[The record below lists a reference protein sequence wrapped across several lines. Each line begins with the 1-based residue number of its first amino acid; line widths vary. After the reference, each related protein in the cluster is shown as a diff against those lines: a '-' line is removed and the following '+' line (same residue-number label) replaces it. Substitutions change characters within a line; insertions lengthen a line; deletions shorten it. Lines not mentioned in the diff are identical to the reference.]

1 MKKEP
6 SLKELRKEVKE
17 LKEQK
22 KRKLQIATSTTERNK
37 LIQEIKYLDN
47 SGKSPNALRSFKK
60 EMKTAGKLLLEGI
73 NTASRNIEN
82 NSPELREFD
91 KTMISQP
98 QLMKGFP

>member
-1 MKKEP
+1 MKTEP

-17 LKEQK
+17 LKKAKEE
-22 KRKLQIATSTTERNK
+22 KLQLATSMTERNK
-37 LIQEIKYLDN
+37 LLKEINELN
-47 SGKSPNALRSFKK
+47 AVQKSPNALRSFKK

-91 KTMISQP
+91 KTIISP
-98 QLMKGFP
+98 HLERF

>member
-1 MKKEP
+1 MKTEP

-17 LKEQK
+17 LKKAKEE
-22 KRKLQIATSTTERNK
+22 KLQLATSMTERNK

-47 SGKSPNALRSFKK
+47 SGKSPNALRNFEK

-73 NTASRNIEN
+73 SKVSKNIDN

-91 KTMISQP
+91 KTMISC
-98 QLMKGFP
+98 

>member
-17 LKEQK
+17 LKKAKE
-22 KRKLQIATSTTERNK
+22 RKLQLANSMTERNK
-37 LIQEIKYLDN
+37 LLKEINELEVVQ
-47 SGKSPNALRSFKK
+47 KSPNALRSFGK

-82 NSPELREFD
+82 NSLELREFD
-91 KTMISQP
+91 KTIISP
-98 QLMKGFP
+98 HLERF